1 MLIRKKLRPLGGT
14 DAVAE
19 LLLPLP
25 IGVFAAGV
33 FDVTAD
39 VPTGFVVV
47 HDRLILQEL
56 LPAVMVH
63 ELGDRVRLPVG
74 WGVGA

>member
-1 MLIRKKLRPLGGT
+1 
-14 DAVAE
+14 
-19 LLLPLP
+19 
-25 IGVFAAGV
+25 V